1 MASFFVTP
9 YPTFNPSNGT
19 SCVVWFDA
27 ADPRTMNMSS
37 ATVTNWRSKG
47 AYSLF
52 ASTFSTNTNPILST
66 FNGYPGVYFNGSTNC
81 ISTNAIANG
90 GTTGM
95 TWIACSVN
103 LTPITAT
110 IPIDASL
117 VIAAGSP
124 ERAIRYDM
132 NTSATC
138 YSINNGNLRQDTNNN
153 SNGIRGFIDTAAT
166 LSTFVN
172 GSSFTTVN
180 SPVTF
185 AQHSNMGFR
194 LGSWNVGY
202 LNGFINEV
210 LIFST
215 ALTTQQYQ
223 TVEGYLAQK
232 WGYIESLPAGH
243 PGRISTLYNSNQIYT
258 LPTLTNVNFFS
269 PPSISGLSLWLDAA
283 DSSQFTFSSGSNIAT
298 WKDKSGLNNTATA
311 TGSPVLQTYTINGR
325 QSVFLSNAPYF
336 GGSISITGTTVT
348 TFAVATT
355 TATLPLTGSDQR
367 LVSLEN
373 GSGPDYGRTDGTIAL
388 FNQGNSS
395 WIGTWRVSG
404 PIANSGITQNVPF
417 LACSKYDGT
426 NGFLWKNGSPG
437 SIASSGSTG
446 TFGVTKYGIGNRANN
461 SSEFWRGYIGEVI
474 IYNTSLSDTD
484 RQNVETYL
492 AQKWGLNSFLPA
504 DHPGL
509 NRSLNLSGPKS
520 TSLAATLRLTS
531 TSSPITSTVLNTI
544 VTYLRDYMSEFRN
557 PSFYGYRLDGN
568 SYSILDGLNDMYDT
582 GNWTYPW
589 LISGTQYTSA
599 TGNSQQAF
607 SINYAST
614 TATTVDTD
622 FVYASIGYTQ
632 TSEAITTSIHPLTV
646 LGFRTTTGRPVG
658 FQLGGNSGADGSGTL
673 ASGILYAGDTIQ
685 GFTVHAFYRETYA
698 AGDPSHCNLF
708 ILLGHP
714 SWGSVFGTINSFADP
729 VANGGNGCF
738 FYTSG
743 AGVSNILA
751 IQILLSKSGGVL
763 VTAAECQTVVQAFVN
778 RVKLAVGF

>member
-1 MASFFVTP
+1 MTSFFVTP
-9 YPTFNPSNGT
+9 YPTYNPSNGT

-66 FNGYPGVYFNGSTNC
+66 YNGYPGLFFNGSTNC

-103 LTPITAT
+103 LTAVSGTSPL
-110 IPIDASL
+110 DASL
-117 VIAAGSP
+117 VIASGSP
-124 ERAIRYDM
+124 QRAIRYDC
-132 NTSATC
+132 NVLATC
-138 YSINNGNLRQDTNNN
+138 YTINNGVLRQDTNNN
-153 SNGIRGFIDTAAT
+153 ANGIRGFIDTAAT

-172 GSSFTTVN
+172 GSSFNTVN
-180 SPVTF
+180 SAVTF
-185 AQHSNMGFR
+185 GQHTNMGFQ
-194 LGSWNVGY
+194 LGAWNVGY
-202 LNGFINEV
+202 LNGFINEI

-232 WGYIESLPAGH
+232 WGYTASLPAGH
-243 PGRISTLYNSNQIYT
+243 PGKLSTLYNSNQIYT
-258 LPTLTNVNFFS
+258 LPTLTNINFFS
-269 PPSISGLSLWLDAA
+269 PASISGLSLWLDGA
-283 DSSQFTFSSGSNIAT
+283 DSTQFTFSSGSNIAT

-311 TGSPVLQTYTINGR
+311 SGSPVLQTYTINGQ
-325 QSVFLSNAPYF
+325 QSVYMPNAPYF

-373 GSGPDYGRTDGTIAL
+373 GAGPDYGRTDGTIAL
-388 FNQGNSS
+388 FNQSSSS

-404 PIANSGITQNVPF
+404 PVANSGITQNVPF

-474 IYNTSLSDTD
+474 IYNTALSDTD

-492 AQKWGLNSFLPA
+492 TQKWGLNSTLPA

-509 NRSLNLSGPKS
+509 TKSLYLSGPKP
-520 TSLAATLRLTS
+520 TSLAAT
-531 TSSPITSTVLNTI
+531 TSSAPVYWINTTTFSAANINLVGGAAFSSGRLEITDSASTEASAGWFTSRVSLAQQFTSVFN
-544 VTYLRDYMSEFRN
+544 MSFQTTN
-557 PSFYGYRLDGN
+557 ADGATFCIQN
-568 SYSILDGLNDMYDT
+568 IN
-582 GNWTYPW
+582 N
-589 LISGTQYTSA
+589 TSA
-599 TGNSQQAF
+599 
-607 SINYAST
+607 
-614 TATTVDTD
+614 
-622 FVYASIGYTQ
+622 IGG
-632 TSEAITTSIHPLTV
+632 LGGG
-646 LGFRTTTGRPVG
+646 LGFSGIGANSFCITFKTYDGGAANFSTEVLTG
-658 FQLGGNSGADGSGTL
+658 GAAPNLTG
-673 ASGILYAGDTIQ
+673 ASGILDTQLGLTGAGTTWNFRVTVTWNGFRLNYTIQ
-685 GFTVHAFYRETYA
+685 NTDNGNSFTSNAAYNIPAIVGTNDPYIGFTGGTGGLTEFCYVTSWQHYTY
-698 AGDPSHCNLF
+698 
-708 ILLGHP
+708 
-714 SWGSVFGTINSFADP
+714 
-729 VANGGNGCF
+729 
-738 FYTSG
+738 
-743 AGVSNILA
+743 
-751 IQILLSKSGGVL
+751 
-763 VTAAECQTVVQAFVN
+763 
-778 RVKLAVGF
+778 